1 MNEYNCTTPSLFPFP
16 GSVRSTTSALSKHI
30 LQLYEF
36 VMWTHN
42 IRVKLHT
49 FSVYSGEL
57 QSGNVLYVT

>member
-1 MNEYNCTTPSLFPFP
+1 MDEYNCTTPSLFPFP
-16 GSVRSTTSALSKHI
+16 GSVLSKHI